1 MKLKTLLAATLFS
14 IGSLIVVPHADAM
27 VLINYN
33 TNNNSQIIFDDQSIA
48 YETKGDLTR
57 GAVWTYENGTA
68 KIVNFHY
75 FKNSNTLRVR
85 VENGEWK
92 YVNRYTDDD
101 SLEFKYGSLIALK
114 LAEKRII
121 PVGIQLDKFYNYKN
135 K

>member
-1 MKLKTLLAATLFS
+1 MKLKALLAATVFS
-14 IGSLIVVPHADAM
+14 IGSLMAVPHVDAM

-33 TNNNSQIIFDDQSIA
+33 TNNNSQIIFDDQSMA
-48 YETKGDLTR
+48 YETKGDFTR

-85 VENGEWK
+85 VENGEWT
-92 YVNRYTDDD
+92 YVNRYTDDS

>member
-1 MKLKTLLAATLFS
+1 MEE
-14 IGSLIVVPHADAM
+14 
-27 VLINYN
+27 NE
-33 TNNNSQIIFDDQSIA
+33 
-48 YETKGDLTR
+48 YEEYK
-57 GAVWTYENGTA
+57 EN
-68 KIVNFHY
+68 Y

>member
-14 IGSLIVVPHADAM
+14 IGSLIAVPHVDAM

-48 YETKGDLTR
+48 YETNGDLVR

-75 FKNSNTLRVR
+75 FKNSNTRR
-85 VENGEWK
+85 GYMTK
-92 YVNRYTDDD
+92 FRI
-101 SLEFKYGSLIALK
+101 FKFIS
-114 LAEKRII
+114 
-121 PVGIQLDKFYNYKN
+121 FS
-135 K
+135 